1 MTITFTTLAVPITEF
16 SLSGCP
22 VSSLRI
28 EHSHSSSVDLV
39 GLQVSRS
46 CCSRWTITMAPCV
59 QVWRGALLLADFLL
73 ADPALVAGSRVL
85 ELAAGT
91 GITSLT
97 AAMFAR
103 SVTATDVDRGELDN

>member
-1 MTITFTTLAVPITEF
+1 MI
-16 SLSGCP
+16 
-22 VSSLRI
+22 
-28 EHSHSSSVDLV
+28 
-39 GLQVSRS
+39 
-46 CCSRWTITMAPCV
+46 PCV

-103 SVTATDVDRGELDN
+103 SVTATDVDRGELDNDIYWFPSSFFRRYIEFAEQKS

>member
-1 MTITFTTLAVPITEF
+1 MTCTSLAVPITEF

-28 EHSHSSSVDLV
+28 EHSRSSSVDLV
-39 GLQVSRS
+39 GLQVQGVVADNGPSP
-46 CCSRWTITMAPCV
+46 CSV

>member
-1 MTITFTTLAVPITEF
+1 MDD
-16 SLSGCP
+16 
-22 VSSLRI
+22 
-28 EHSHSSSVDLV
+28 HH
-39 GLQVSRS
+39 
-46 CCSRWTITMAPCV
+46 APSV

-103 SVTATDVDRGELDN
+103 SVTATDVDRGELDNYYLLVSRKFFFQEIY

>member
-1 MTITFTTLAVPITEF
+1 MLTITTLAVPITEF

-28 EHSHSSSVDLV
+28 EHSRSSSVDLV
-39 GLQVSRS
+39 GLQVQGVVADNGPS
-46 CCSRWTITMAPCV
+46 PCPLCM

>member
-1 MTITFTTLAVPITEF
+1 ML
-16 SLSGCP
+16 L
-22 VSSLRI
+22 
-28 EHSHSSSVDLV
+28 
-39 GLQVSRS
+39 
-46 CCSRWTITMAPCV
+46 TMDPHHDPLCV

>member
-1 MTITFTTLAVPITEF
+1 MTITTLVVPITEF

-28 EHSHSSSVDLV
+28 EHSRSSSVDLV
-39 GLQVSRS
+39 GLQVGPRT
-46 CCSRWTITMAPCV
+46 CCSQWTITMPPCV

>member
-1 MTITFTTLAVPITEF
+1 MDNHH
-16 SLSGCP
+16 GP
-22 VSSLRI
+22 V
-28 EHSHSSSVDLV
+28 
-39 GLQVSRS
+39 
-46 CCSRWTITMAPCV
+46 CV
-59 QVWRGALLLADFLL
+59 QVWRGALLLADYLL

-103 SVTATDVDRGELDN
+103 SVTATDVDRGELDYYYLLVSRKFFFRRYIEFAEQKS